1 MGITEVEII
10 EWKIAVGDRVQKGD
24 PLIELDVEKTTAILE
39 SDAAGVVE
47 EILFHNNDRVE
58 VGLVLCRI
66 REEAE
71 YS

>member
-47 EILFHNNDRVE
+47 EILFQNNVRVE
-58 VGLVLCRI
+58 VGSVLCRI